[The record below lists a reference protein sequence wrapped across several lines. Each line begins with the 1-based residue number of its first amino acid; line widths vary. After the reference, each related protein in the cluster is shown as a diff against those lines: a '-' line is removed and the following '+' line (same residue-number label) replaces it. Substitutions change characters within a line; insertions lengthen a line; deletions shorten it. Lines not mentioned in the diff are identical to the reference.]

1 MISAWGSTV
10 IPHADKFRLKH
21 TNDPYLGPCIRVLFK
36 GGEDLLSHLLLISRA
51 GVERAYHRVQ
61 QADVQ
66 LLVEVQQFVYR
77 FLGQQR
83 HLEGGSPGC
92 KILLKFRSEKMN

>member
-1 MISAWGSTV
+1 MISAWGLTL
-10 IPHADKFRLKH
+10 ILPYGEINGLK
-21 TNDPYLGPCIRVLFK
+21 DFKGPYLCPSIRVFFK
-36 GGEDLLSHLLLISRA
+36 GGQDLLSHLLLISRA
-51 GVERAYHRVQ
+51 GVECPHHRVQ

-83 HLEGGSPGC
+83 HLEGGAPGW
-92 KILLKFRSEKMN
+92 LF